1 MQMSQFNFVCV
12 FCFVALTMSQ
22 LQAQTLVGD
31 AVQIVPGTYRL
42 TTNAASQI
50 GAVWMDDAVAV
61 NESWEM
67 RAEVNLGGNNG
78 GADGMAFVVRNASSD
93 DLGGNGANM
102 GFGGIDESVG
112 VEMDTYYGT
121 NWPSTGDINSDHL
134 GIQKNGSVS
143 HFGGNSIAG
152 PIAAITGW
160 NNNIENNTYH
170 DLRVTYDATTNEM
183 VVYFNCV
190 QRLVGTVDL
199 EDVLDASEGIWGFTA
214 ATGGASN
221 IQRVKNMEWF
231 AWPQGMA
238 EDEVLACPGVAV
250 ELTVGSEAVSPTW
263 SPAGGLSSTSGY
275 SVDATVDAAATY
287 TVSYDDICGV
297 EQSESV
303 DLVVIEFPST
313 ELPVD
318 TILCDEGTLT
328 FSNGPWPEGFSGM
341 WEDGSSDLS
350 REIITPGE
358 YSLTLNS
365 SAGCASTDFM
375 TVNALSLPAFDLG
388 EDVSICPGSSAVFD
402 HAGVLNDV
410 NVVWSNATNGSS
422 IEVADAGEV
431 WVTWEQLGCQ
441 ESDTVSVLLHPIY
454 GVDWAVNPVVLCLN
468 EEQVIQAA
476 DANWTGGD
484 VDLVWEDGT
493 VGSDLTVSEPG
504 VYTVTATTPEACTF
518 SSTVNAV
525 NSLNAGVDLGANGIL
540 CDEESVTL
548 SSGYNAMQTVWFLNG
563 DLAGQSSS
571 FVTIENEPVN
581 AIVEVTIGACST
593 YDTVSYSHVP
603 FFDAGLPVSLALCLE
618 DSLYLEAL
626 PGAESYAWNN
636 GVSQESQWVNA
647 AGTYVLSTPLLG
659 CVFEQSTEVVP
670 SQNTGVDLGADVVL
684 CENESLDVVSG
695 YAADETQWWLNGD
708 PVLGLSEIN
717 VGGED
722 LTVIVEV
729 VVGVCQSSDTL
740 EVDYAPFFDAD
751 IPESISLCN
760 GDSVLVSAAG
770 GAPQYTWSSGEINSS
785 VWITTPGI
793 YTLSTPIQGCAYE
806 ASVSVLNIPLPVLNL
821 GPDVQLCE
829 GQQVALNTQ
838 LPLADQTQWS
848 TGSLAQELET
858 GDAGTYS
865 VVVTEDGCSSF
876 DTVNVAVQ
884 ELPVFDLD
892 EDRLLC
898 PNESA
903 FLFVYPMLDG
913 ATVAWSTGQT
923 TPDIDVSIPGMYS
936 ATTFINGCTWTD
948 TVHVS
953 KAAPLVVSLEALY
966 ELCEGEELAVTAV
979 NPVSIFPIS
988 YAWST
993 GQNTP
998 SIALERSGL
1007 FEVEVSNVCES
1018 VSDEFEIKLI
1028 PCGCEAYVP
1037 SAFSP
1042 DNDGHNDMFRPVIA
1056 CEPLDYTFEIWNT
1069 WGELVFASSDPTM
1082 GWIGEVEGDP
1092 ALSAHSGYFAQDGLY
1107 VWRLKVAFDEGE
1119 FFTPPLQE
1127 YSGTV
1132 IVVR

>member
-1 MQMSQFNFVCV
+1 MSQFNFLCI
-12 FCFVALTMSQ
+12 FCFSILTTWQ
-22 LQAQTLVGD
+22 VQAQTLVGD

-78 GADGMAFVVRNASSD
+78 GADGMVFVVRNASSD

-121 NWPSTGDINSDHL
+121 GGPSTGDINSDHL

-160 NNNIENNTYH
+160 NNNIENTAYH

-199 EDVLDASEGIWGFTA
+199 EDILDSSEGIWGFTA
-214 ATGGASN
+214 ATGGATN

-238 EDEVLACPGVAV
+238 EDEVLACPGLPV

-263 SPAGGLSSTSGY
+263 SPTGGLSSTSGY
-275 SVDATVDAAATY
+275 SVDATVDAATTY

-303 DLVVIEFPST
+303 DVVITEFPST

-318 TILCDEGTLT
+318 TILCEEGTLT

-341 WEDGSSDLS
+341 WEDGSSDLT
-350 REIITPGE
+350 REITTPGD
-358 YSLTLNS
+358 YTLTINS
-365 SAGCASTDFM
+365 VAGCTSIDSM

-402 HAGVLNDV
+402 HAGVLDDV
-410 NVVWSNATNGSS
+410 NVVWSNATGGSS

-454 GVDWAVNPVVLCLN
+454 GVDWAVNPVVLCLD

-493 VGSDLTVSEPG
+493 VGSDLMVSEPG

-518 SSTVNAV
+518 SSTVHAV
-525 NSLNAGVDLGANGIL
+525 NSLNAGVDLGADGIL
-540 CDEESVTL
+540 CDEESLTL
-548 SSGYNAMQTVWFLNG
+548 SSGYNALQTTWFLDG
-563 DLAGQSSS
+563 DLLGVSSNS
-571 FVTIENEPVN
+571 VTVSNQAIN
-581 AIVEVTIGACST
+581 AIVEVTIGACVT

-603 FFDAGLPVSLALCLE
+603 FFDAGLPESLALCVE

-626 PGAESYAWNN
+626 PGAESYTWTN
-636 GVSQESQWVNA
+636 GINQESQWVNA
-647 AGTYVLSTPLLG
+647 AGLYVLSTALLG
-659 CVFEQSTEVVP
+659 CVFENEVEVYP
-670 SQNTGVDLGADVVL
+670 SANVGVDLGLDVVL
-684 CENESLDVVSG
+684 CENETLDLLSG
-695 YAADETQWWLNGD
+695 YNASETQWWLNGQSFD
-708 PVLGLSEIN
+708 GLAEIT

-722 LTVIVEV
+722 QVVAVEIVIGACV
-729 VVGVCQSSDTL
+729 STDTM
-740 EVDYAPFFDAD
+740 EVDYAPFFDAN
-751 IPESISLCN
+751 IPASVSMCA
-760 GDSVLVSAAG
+760 GDSMLISAAG
-770 GAPQYTWSSGEINSS
+770 GAPQYQWNTGESNSS
-785 VWITTPGI
+785 LWITSPGI
-793 YTLSTPIQGCAYE
+793 YTLSTPIQGCVYE
-806 ASVSVLNIPLPVLNL
+806 ATMTATNIPLPNLEL
-821 GPDVQLCE
+821 GPDIQLCS
-829 GQQVALNTQ
+829 GQQVALNTN
-838 LPLADQTQWS
+838 LPLADATEWS
-848 TGSLAQELET
+848 NGVSTAVLET
-858 GDAGTYS
+858 GAAGTYA
-865 VVVTEDGCSSF
+865 VVVTENGCSSS
-876 DTVNVAVQ
+876 DTVVVAVQ
-884 ELPVFDLD
+884 PLPIFNLD
-892 EDRLLC
+892 EDRMLC
-898 PNESA
+898 PDESA
-903 FLFVYPMLDG
+903 YLFVYPMLEG
-913 ATVAWSTGQT
+913 STVQWNTGQT
-923 TPDIDVSIPGMYS
+923 TSDIDVSSPGMYS

-948 TVHVS
+948 TVQIF
-953 KAAPLVVSLEALY
+953 KAAPLMLSLEGLY
-966 ELCEGEELAVTAV
+966 ELCEGEELAITAA

-998 SIALERSGL
+998 SIALARSGL

-1018 VSDEFEIKLI
+1018 VSDGFEIKLI

-1042 DNDGHNDMFRPVIA
+1042 DNDGYNDMFRPVIA
-1056 CEPLDYTFEIWNT
+1056 CEPVDYTFEIWNT
-1069 WGELVFASSDPTM
+1069 WGELVFASSDPAM

-1092 ALSAHSGYFAQDGLY
+1092 ALSSHSGYFAQDGLY

-1119 FFTPPLQE
+1119 LFAPPLQE

-1132 IVVR
+1132 LVVR